1 MKKNQF
7 LKESDVTAESVFFM
21 KRRQVLKAL
30 GISAAALSLPHAAHA
45 DLLSWFKGNDRPPAP
60 AGKPLE
66 FSKPAAWQNN
76 LPLTPVDKVSGYN
89 NFYEFGLDKADPAAN
104 AGSLKTDPW
113 TLKIS
118 GEVAKPLTLDHD
130 DLTRRFP
137 LEERIYRMRC
147 VEAWS
152 MVVPWI
158 GFPLHKLLALAEPTS
173 NAKYVAFETIY
184 APEQMPGQQDRF
196 IGGGL
201 KYPYVEGLR
210 LDEAMHPLTLMTVGV
225 YGKALPPQNGAP
237 VRLIVPWKYGFK
249 GIKSI
254 VSIKLTRE
262 RPPTTWNLAAPDEY
276 GFYANVNP
284 HVDHPRWSQATERFI
299 GSGGILDVQ
308 RQPTLLFN
316 GYADQVASLY
326 RGLDASDSKTGDM
339 AESLPASCRIV
350 AVSLAG
356 LGDQSRWTGCRSGER
371 YSAFY
376 RSHCTEV
383 FAGDLV
389 NHTSGT
395 LRKTAVI
402 DTHSPPVRLMVL
414 CLGDTAFNQLRIAGA
429 GRE

>member
-1 MKKNQF
+1 MKKLRPF
-7 LKESDVTAESVFFM
+7 TEADVTDESAFFM
-21 KRRQVLKAL
+21 QRLQVLKAL
-30 GISAAALSLPHAAHA
+30 GISAAALSFPLSAQA

-60 AGKPLE
+60 AGKPLD
-66 FSKPAAWQNN
+66 FSKPAAWQNS
-76 LPLTPVDKVSGYN
+76 LPLTPADKVSGYN

-130 DLTRRFP
+130 ALTARFP

-158 GFPLHKLLALAEPTS
+158 GFPLHKLLAQVEPTS

-184 APEQMPGQQDRF
+184 APDEMPGQKDRF

-201 KYPYVEGLR
+201 KYPYIEGLR
-210 LDEAMHPLTLMTVGV
+210 LDEAMHPLTLLTVGV

-237 VRLIVPWKYGFK
+237 IRLIVPWKYGFK

-262 RPPTTWNLAAPDEY
+262 RPPTTWNLAAPNEY

-299 GSGGILDVQ
+299 GAGGILDVQ

-316 GYADQVASLY
+316 GYADEVASLY
-326 RGLDASDSKTGDM
+326 RGLNLQ
-339 AESLPASCRIV
+339 EN
-350 AVSLAG
+350 
-356 LGDQSRWTGCRSGER
+356 
-371 YSAFY
+371 F
-376 RSHCTEV
+376 
-383 FAGDLV
+383 
-389 NHTSGT
+389 
-395 LRKTAVI
+395 
-402 DTHSPPVRLMVL
+402 
-414 CLGDTAFNQLRIAGA
+414 
-429 GRE
+429 